1 MKSTFVPI
9 PTASSDASVSKD
21 APSIESAASA
31 PAILKHFRSDRP
43 YRTLIH
49 LYDGQ
54 WRNVGIAAFCFIFK
68 QSPLWVMPI
77 ATAYVVD
84 TITHVSPETP
94 GKLWFIACIFGLV
107 ILQNIPMHTLY
118 ARYASRAVR
127 AVQLRIRSA
136 LVERIQAL
144 SISYHNRVQSGTLHA
159 KVMRDADNIEML
171 SRQMFDSG
179 LGSVLMFVI
188 ALTVTLCTQ
197 PIIAMY
203 FLVAVP
209 ISVYIMRSFGGKIK
223 QRHRELR
230 KEMEEVSARIA
241 EMVRMVPITRAHGL
255 ERWEVDDVNRNL
267 ERIRQKGE
275 HLDTTTQLFQCSSW
289 VTFQVLQLSC
299 LMFCAYMAFR
309 GKITVGQAMMYHGYF
324 GMLVGSIGQFLNF
337 MPMFASGTESI
348 RSIGEVLEAE
358 DIEEHDSKIPVHA
371 VKGGFSF
378 RNVTFSYPGK
388 EGSPALKDISLDIR
402 AHECVAFVGESGS
415 GKSTLMQMVIGF
427 LQPNSGQVLLDGKDM
442 STLNLRQYRKHI
454 AVVPQSPV
462 LFSGT
467 LRENIAYGLEDVTEA
482 EIEEAIEAANLEDVV
497 EGLPQG
503 MDTEVG
509 ENGVQLSGGQRQRI
523 AIARA
528 VIRDPAVIVLDEA
541 TSALDVVTEKQVQ
554 EALERLMRGRT
565 TLIVAHRMGTI
576 RNADRIVVMA
586 DGEIVETGTHKE
598 LNDRRGYYHEL
609 HSLQT

>member
-1 MKSTFVPI
+1 MNSPLA
-9 PTASSDASVSKD
+9 PVSQ
-21 APSIESAASA
+21 PAAHTPGTGAHSA
-31 PAILKHFRSDRP
+31 PPLLAHFRSDQP
-43 YRTLIH
+43 YRTLLH

-54 WRNVGIAAFCFIFK
+54 WHNLAAAAGCFVIK

-84 TITHVSPETP
+84 AITHITVSTP
-94 GKLWFIACIFGLV
+94 GRLWLVACIIGVV

-118 ARYASRAVR
+118 ARFASRAIR

-159 KVMRDADNIEML
+159 KVMRDADNIEMV
-171 SRQMFDSG
+171 SRQMFEAG
-179 LGSVLMFVI
+179 LGSILMFTVALCVTLWTYPPI
-188 ALTVTLCTQ
+188 AL
-197 PIIAMY
+197 Y

-209 ISVYIMRSFGGKIK
+209 ISVFIMRSFGHKIK
-223 QRHRELR
+223 KRHRELR
-230 KEMEEVSARIA
+230 VEMEEISARIA

-255 ERWEVDDVNRNL
+255 ERWEVEDVTRNL
-267 ERIRQKGE
+267 ERIRHKGE
-275 HLDTTTQLFQCSSW
+275 QLDTTTQLFQCSSW
-289 VTFQVLQLSC
+289 VAFQVLQLSC
-299 LMFCAYMAFR
+299 LMFCAWMVYY
-309 GKITVGQAMMYHGYF
+309 GKITVGQAVMYNGYF

-337 MPMFASGTESI
+337 VPMLASGTESI
-348 RSIGEVLEAE
+348 RSIGEVLEARE
-358 DIEEHDSKIPVHA
+358 IEENESKEPVSH
-371 VKGGFSF
+371 VKGAFSF
-378 RNVTFSYPGK
+378 RDVTFAYPGK
-388 EGSPALKDISLDIR
+388 EASPALKSINLDI
-402 AHECVAFVGESGS
+402 AANECVAFVGESGS
-415 GKSTLMQMVIGF
+415 GKSTLMQLVIGF
-427 LQPNSGQVLLDGKDM
+427 LQPASGKVLLDGRDM
-442 STLNLRQYRKHI
+442 SKLNLRQYRQHI

-462 LFSGT
+462 LFSGS
-467 LRENIAYGLEDVTEA
+467 LRENIAYGLEDVTEQ
-482 EIEEAIEAANLEDVV
+482 EILDAVEAANLEDVV
-497 EGLPQG
+497 ETMPNGL
-503 MDTEVG
+503 DTEVG

-554 EALERLMRGRT
+554 EALDRLMRGRT

-576 RNADRIVVMA
+576 RNANRIVVMA
-586 DGEIVETGTHKE
+586 EGEIVEIGTHKE